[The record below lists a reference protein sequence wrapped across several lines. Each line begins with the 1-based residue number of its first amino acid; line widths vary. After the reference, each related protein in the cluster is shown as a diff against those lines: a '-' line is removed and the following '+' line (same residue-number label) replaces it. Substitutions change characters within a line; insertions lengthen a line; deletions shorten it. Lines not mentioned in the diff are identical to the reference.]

1 MTVQT
6 MYDHIADA
14 IAAMNPEKVLEL
26 HAPQAATDRLYALI
40 HKEKTTSLTPS
51 EKDELDHYLVLER
64 LIRLAKTH
72 ARLRLAS

>member
-6 MYDHIADA
+6 IYDHIADS

-40 HKEKTTSLTPS
+40 NKEKTTTLTAT
-51 EKDELDHYLVLER
+51 EKDELDIIWFWSV
-64 LIRLAKTH
+64 
-72 ARLRLAS
+72 